1 MRCRGVGVVVWGG
14 GPANEKILTSQKR
27 SKERISGMT
36 GRVQWLGLYFAY
48 KGVCFI
54 IFH

>member
-1 MRCRGVGVVVWGG
+1 MCGGGVGGG

-36 GRVQWLGLYFAY
+36 GRVQWLGLYCAY
-48 KGVCFI
+48 KGLFYNI
-54 IFH
+54 PLN